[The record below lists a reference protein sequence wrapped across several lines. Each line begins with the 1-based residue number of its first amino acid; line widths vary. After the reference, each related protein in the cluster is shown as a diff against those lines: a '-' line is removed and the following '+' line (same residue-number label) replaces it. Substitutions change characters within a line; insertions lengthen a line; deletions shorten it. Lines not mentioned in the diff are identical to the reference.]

1 MIITDLVIF
10 NHLLYSENFVV
21 VTKKYSKNE
30 KQLSLKNIFDEKVE
44 CVWES
49 EILASKSIN
58 FMNNSSDEI
67 LEATKEMIDDKI
79 TQNKNKVLEYFNYN
93 KINIQHSNF
102 SILRNLSSYFI
113 NKNKFID

>member
-30 KQLSLKNIFDEKVE
+30 KQLSLKKIFEDKVE
-44 CVWES
+44 CIWES
-49 EILASKSIN
+49 EILESKNIN

-79 TQNKNKVLEYFNYN
+79 TQNKNKILEYLSYN

-102 SILRNLSSYFI
+102 SILRNLSTYYI
-113 NKNKFID
+113 KKNKFID